1 MRRSIGVVS
10 LFAVGLL
17 AGCGSSSSSGNT
29 SSGNTSSGN
38 TSSGSAANGSTG
50 RRALTVSES
59 EFKITPKTDSVAA
72 TGSVAIT
79 VHNTGKVIHS
89 LAVQTPSGIVKTSP
103 IQPGATA
110 SLTVSLTKT
119 GSYRLYCP
127 IDHHA
132 QLGMVARLTVG
143 GAPTAGG
150 GAASTATTPSG
161 GSGY

>member
-1 MRRSIGVVS
+1 MRRFICVVS
-10 LFAVGLL
+10 LFVAGLL

-29 SSGNTSSGN
+29 SSA
-38 TSSGSAANGSTG
+38 SAANGSTG
-50 RRALTVSES
+50 HGALTVSES

-79 VHNTGKVIHS
+79 VHNTGKVIHA
-89 LAVQTPSGIVKTSP
+89 LAVQTPSGIVKTSA

-110 SLTVSLTKT
+110 TLTVSLTKA

-143 GAPTAGG
+143 GAPAGGG
-150 GAASTATTPSG
+150 GAASTTTTHSG
-161 GSGY
+161 GSVY